1 MMHRTNL
8 RLTRRSVVRGMAAL
22 AGLAA
27 TGCGRAGTPAAQQ
40 AAEAPD
46 AAASPDR
53 TLASAMTVYRDP
65 SCGCCKAWADLASKA
80 GYQVSL
86 VDRPDIDAVKKQ
98 YGVPSSLRSCHT
110 AIVGGYAI
118 EGHVPFE
125 HVAKLLETRPA
136 GVRGLAVPGMPR
148 GSPGMEMADGSKDPF
163 QVMAFDGAGRATAF
177 VA

>member
-1 MMHRTNL
+1 MDRTTL
-8 RLTRRSVVRGMAAL
+8 RVTRRSIVGGMAAL

-27 TGCGRAGTPAAQQ
+27 TGCGRAGTPASQQ
-40 AAEAPD
+40 AAEAPKG
-46 AAASPDR
+46 APSPGR

-80 GYQVSL
+80 GYQVSV

-98 YGVPSSLRSCHT
+98 YGVPDSLRSCHT
-110 AIVGGYAI
+110 AVVGGYAI
-118 EGHVPFE
+118 EGHVPLE

-136 GVRGLAVPGMPR
+136 GIKGLAVPGMPR

-163 QVMAFDGAGRATAF
+163 EVMAFDGAGRAEPF